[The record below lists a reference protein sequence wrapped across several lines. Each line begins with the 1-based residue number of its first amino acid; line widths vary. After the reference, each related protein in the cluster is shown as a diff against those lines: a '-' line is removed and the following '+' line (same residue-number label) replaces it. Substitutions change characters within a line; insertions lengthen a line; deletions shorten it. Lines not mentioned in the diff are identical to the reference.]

1 MTKMQFLQSATA
13 PFRRNNWRPPFSGSS
28 LHRGWL
34 RWLPVLS
41 RLRRWVWRLLGLEVA
56 DQKLE
61 GSLCRHGFPRKNKN
75 KILESR
81 VKKEAGIRPP
91 EQVQKCEG
99 LEFPGP
105 ARDPQLRPSRMPV
118 APRWEPALNG
128 AGPPGGACLGYSSQA
143 PCMTHRCTLV
153 GCLSHRDGSSP

>member
-1 MTKMQFLQSATA
+1 MQFLQSAGA

-41 RLRRWVWRLLGLEVA
+41 RQRRWLWKLLGLEMA

-61 GSLCRHGFPRKNKN
+61 GSLCRMVSRG
-75 KILESR
+75 KIKIKSWESR
-81 VKKEAGIRPP
+81 LKRRP
-91 EQVQKCEG
+91 ESVVQKQG
-99 LEFPGP
+99 QKRDSLEFPGP

-118 APRWEPALNG
+118 APRWELDLNG
-128 AGPPGGACLGYSSQA
+128 AGPPGGACLWYSSQA
-143 PCMTHRCTLV
+143 PCVTHRCTLV